1 MRSPFTPNILELPN
15 ALPIF
20 PLNGAVVLPHG
31 QLPLNIFE
39 NRYLNM
45 VSDTLAG
52 NRLIGMIQP
61 IDGEKDEPLDVYRTG
76 CVGRIA
82 SFTETRDG
90 RIQIVLSGICRFDIE
105 RELQDINDYRYAEVS
120 WDRFAHDFDDSEIDY
135 CRDRLLSIVKKYLNL
150 QGLTIEWKLLD
161 NLEFPEL
168 IDTLC
173 SILPF
178 LPREKQGLVESLTI
192 QDRCELLAALC
203 EFAVQPASGGED
215 LTH

>member
-1 MRSPFTPNILELPN
+1 MRSPFTPHISELPN
-15 ALPIF
+15 ALPLF

-39 NRYLNM
+39 ERYLHM
-45 VSDTLAG
+45 ISDTLAG

-61 IDGEKDEPLDVYRTG
+61 IDGAKDEPVDVYRTG
-76 CVGRIA
+76 CAGRIA

-90 RIQIVLSGICRFDIE
+90 RIQIVLSGICRFDIK
-105 RELQDINDYRYAEVS
+105 REVQDTNDYRYAEVS
-120 WDRFAHDFDDSEIDY
+120 WERFAHELDDLEINY
-135 CRDRLLSIVKKYLNL
+135 GRDSLLAIVRTYLEI
-150 QGLTIEWKLLD
+150 QSLTIEWKLLE

-168 IDTLC
+168 VDMLG

-178 LPREKQGLVESLTI
+178 VPREKQGLVESLTI

-203 EFAVQPASGGED
+203 EFAAQGVTPGED